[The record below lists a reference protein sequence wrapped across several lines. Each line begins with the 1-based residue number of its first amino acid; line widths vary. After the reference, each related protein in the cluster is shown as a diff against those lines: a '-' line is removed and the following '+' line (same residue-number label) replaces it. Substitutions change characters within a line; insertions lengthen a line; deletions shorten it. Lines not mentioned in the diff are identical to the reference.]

1 MLSVFIV
8 DEIPQEGELSIL
20 GDEAHHAVSVM
31 RIKTDDELM
40 VTDGRGRSA
49 RVKVLST
56 KKKLVSCLILST
68 ELSEVSGTRLTVVQ
82 ALTKGDRARET
93 IELLTEAGVD
103 VIAPWS
109 SQRSI
114 GQWKDDAQS
123 KWETWAREATK
134 QSRRV
139 WVPEITAVHS
149 TEMVAK
155 IIKEHDCT
163 LVFHES
169 SGMKLSQL
177 LKGKSFEKVLLIIGP
192 EGGLTDEELD
202 TFAGSGGN
210 VVGLGKPVFR
220 SAHAGSAALAAVQT
234 ALGIW

>member
-8 DEIPQEGELSIL
+8 DEIPDAGEISIL

-31 RIKTDDELM
+31 RIKADDELM
-40 VTDGRGRSA
+40 VTDGRGKSA
-49 RVKVLST
+49 HVKVLST
-56 KKKLVSCLILST
+56 EKKLVRCLILST
-68 ELSEVSGTRLTVVQ
+68 EASKASSTRLMVVQ

-103 VIAPWS
+103 VIVPWS

-123 KWETWAREATK
+123 KWENWAREATK
-134 QSRRV
+134 QSRRAWIPDV
-139 WVPEITAVHS
+139 TTVHS
-149 TEMVAK
+149 TEMVVEL
-155 IIKEHDCT
+155 IKANDCA

-169 SGMKLSQL
+169 SAKKLSEL
-177 LKGKSFEKVLLIIGP
+177 LEGESYEKVLVIIGP

-202 TFAGSGGN
+202 VFAASGGN

-220 SAHAGSAALAAVQT
+220 SAHAGAVALAAVQT

>member
-8 DEIPQEGELSIL
+8 DEIPQSGEISIT

-31 RIKTDDELM
+31 RIKADDELM
-40 VTDGRGRSA
+40 VTDGRGNSA
-49 RVKVLST
+49 HVKVLST
-56 KKKLVSCLILST
+56 EKKLVRCLILST
-68 ELSEVSGTRLTVVQ
+68 EANRASSTKLMVVQ

-103 VIAPWS
+103 AIVPWS
-109 SQRSI
+109 SQHSI
-114 GQWKDDAQS
+114 GQWKVDAQS
-123 KWETWAREATK
+123 KWESWAREAMK

-139 WVPEITAVHS
+139 WIPEISSVHS
-149 TEMVAK
+149 TSMIVDL
-155 IIKEHDCT
+155 IKASECS

-169 SGMKLSQL
+169 SDRKLSQIL
-177 LKGKSFEKVLLIIGP
+177 QGKVYKEVLIVIGP
-192 EGGLTDEELD
+192 EGGLADAEID
-202 TFAGSGGN
+202 AFVASGAT

-220 SAHAGSAALAAVQT
+220 SAHAGAAALAAVQT

>member
-8 DEIPQEGELSIL
+8 DEIPQSGEISIT

-31 RIKTDDELM
+31 RIKADDELM
-40 VTDGRGRSA
+40 VTDGRGNSA
-49 RVKVLST
+49 HVKVLST
-56 KKKLVSCLILST
+56 EKKLVRCLILST
-68 ELSEVSGTRLTVVQ
+68 EANRASSTKLMVVQ

-103 VIAPWS
+103 AIVPWS

-114 GQWKDDAQS
+114 GQWKEDAQS
-123 KWETWAREATK
+123 KWESWAREAMK
-134 QSRRV
+134 QSRRA
-139 WVPEITAVHS
+139 WIPEISSVHS
-149 TEMVAK
+149 TSMIVDL
-155 IIKEHDCT
+155 IKASECS

-169 SGMKLSQL
+169 SDRKLSQIL
-177 LKGKSFEKVLLIIGP
+177 QGKVYKEVLIVIGP
-192 EGGLTDEELD
+192 EGGLADAEID
-202 TFAGSGGN
+202 AFVASGAT

-220 SAHAGSAALAAVQT
+220 SAHAGAAALAAVQT

>member
-40 VTDGRGRSA
+40 LTDGRGRSA

-56 KKKLVSCLILST
+56 EKKMVRCLILT
-68 ELSEVSGTRLTVVQ
+68 TEVSEASRTRLTVVQ

-114 GQWKDDAQS
+114 GQWKEDALS
-123 KWETWAREATK
+123 KWEVWAREATK

-139 WVPEITAVHS
+139 RIPVITTVHS
-149 TEMVAK
+149 TEMVVE

-169 SGMKLSQL
+169 SGVKLSQL
-177 LKGKSFEKVLLIIGP
+177 LEGKSYEKVLLIIGP
-192 EGGLTDEELD
+192 EGGLADEELD
-202 TFAGSGGN
+202 AFAASGGN

-220 SAHAGSAALAAVQT
+220 SAHAGAAALAAVQT

>member
-8 DEIPQEGELSIL
+8 DEIPDAGEISIL

-31 RIKTDDELM
+31 RIKADDELM
-40 VTDGRGRSA
+40 VTDGRGKSA
-49 RVKVLST
+49 HVKVLST
-56 KKKLVSCLILST
+56 EKKLVRCLILSA
-68 ELSEVSGTRLTVVQ
+68 EASEASSTKLMVVQ

-103 VIAPWS
+103 VIVPWS

-123 KWETWAREATK
+123 KWENWAREATK
-134 QSRRV
+134 QSRRA
-139 WVPEITAVHS
+139 WIPDITAVHS
-149 TEMVAK
+149 TEMVGEL
-155 IIKEHDCT
+155 IKANDCA

-169 SGMKLSQL
+169 SAKKLSEL
-177 LKGKSFEKVLLIIGP
+177 LEGESYEKVLVIIGP

-202 TFAGSGGN
+202 VFTACGGN

-220 SAHAGSAALAAVQT
+220 SAHAGAVALAAVQT